1 MFENCIEI
9 RRHFSEFME
18 GWCAPEVAK
27 SIRGHLDQCAGCRE
41 ELDRS
46 ELISTDLAALPKR
59 RVPPHVALQLR
70 VHLSQSLHRDILRR
84 FWIFVENTLH
94 PVLIPASGG
103 MLTAIIFFG
112 LIMGTNVVPVI
123 NSPDVPLNV
132 VTPARVR
139 ELAPFTINADEQ
151 SVLVLAEIDAGGNV
165 RGYQVLSGQKSPKLM
180 DELDHLIYLSVFQ
193 PATSFGRPT
202 DGQVVFSLRR
212 ITVRG

>member
-1 MFENCIEI
+1 MSESCNEI

-27 SIRGHLDQCAGCRE
+27 SIRGHLGRCAGCRE
-41 ELDRS
+41 ELDRT
-46 ELISTDLAALPKR
+46 ELISSDLASLPKR

-70 VHLSQSLHRDILRR
+70 VRMSQTLHRDIFRR
-84 FWIFVENTLH
+84 FWVFVENTLH

-103 MLTAIIFFG
+103 MLTAIVFFG

-123 NSPDVPLNV
+123 NTPDVPLNV

-139 ELAPFTINADEQ
+139 ELAPITINADEQ
-151 SVLVLAEIDAGGNV
+151 PVLVLTDIDADGNV
-165 RGYQVLSGQKSPKLM
+165 RGYRVLSGQKSPQLM
-180 DELDHLIYLSVFQ
+180 DELDHLIYFSVFQ

-202 DGQVVFSLRR
+202 DGQVVLALRR